1 MKLDLKYYT
10 SNDFTNI
17 NIINKYNQYM
27 VIYFVDT
34 KCGLNEQSH
43 NI

>member
-1 MKLDLKYYT
+1 MKLYVKYYT

-17 NIINKYNQYM
+17 NMINKYKQYM

-34 KCGLNEQSH
+34 KCDLYEQLH